1 MARKV
6 ILLVEP
12 VENDC
17 RAAKAMMEGWGYE
30 VVAMGEVEAAIEV
43 LPYAEPDL
51 VVTAHPLPTPAEGRD
66 FATHVKTRAPRTLV
80 IGMVRRGLREVAR
93 DALTNG
99 CDDILTKPVDPQIL
113 SAKVRHLIGGPD
125 DDVRALEH

>member
-1 MARKV
+1 MARKR

-12 VENDC
+12 TESEC
-17 RAAKAMMEGWGYE
+17 RAAKSMLEGWGYE
-30 VVAMGEVEAAIEV
+30 VVAWGEVEAAIEV
-43 LPYAEPDL
+43 LPYAEPAL

-66 FATHVKTRAPRTLV
+66 FARHAKNRTPRTLV

-99 CDDILTKPVDPQIL
+99 CDDILTKPIEGEVL

-125 DDVRALEH
+125 DGPAVTEH